1 MACHESPV
9 MLFLRRS
16 MLEIELFFSSAS
28 IIVTKPSSPTLLF
41 LRSIDVSV
49 EFKDNILLMA
59 EHTTTSISLKLKQMC
74 LSVVLY
80 TSASMIALHPS
91 IPSLLAP
98 RLSHVRSESFF
109 KSSGKM
115 MLSSSDCDCPSRVSL
130 VFSESLYLIIWKQ
143 SGPYLGSASN
153 QCSKFFNGVVSI
165 LASERLFV
173 LLFFEIKDERR
184 EPLFEGLITGLQL
197 SSSTK
202 LVEELF
208 SFLLPILV
216 NILANLRLP
225 FGLVSFAI
233 VAVV

>member
-16 MLEIELFFSSAS
+16 MLEIELFFSSAF

-49 EFKDNILLMA
+49 ELKPSISLMA

-80 TSASMIALHPS
+80 MSASMIALHPS
-91 IPSLLAP
+91 VPSLLAP
-98 RLSHVRSESFF
+98 RLSHVRFESFF

-143 SGPYLGSASN
+143 SGPYLGSTTN
-153 QCSKFFNGVVSI
+153 QSPKVFNGVVSI
-165 LASERLFV
+165 LTSERLSV
-173 LLFFEIKDERR
+173 LLF
-184 EPLFEGLITGLQL
+184 
-197 SSSTK
+197 
-202 LVEELF
+202 
-208 SFLLPILV
+208 
-216 NILANLRLP
+216 
-225 FGLVSFAI
+225 
-233 VAVV
+233 

>member
-28 IIVTKPSSPTLLF
+28 IIVTKPPSPTLLF

-49 EFKDNILLMA
+49 EFKDSISLMT

-80 TSASMIALHPS
+80 MSASMIALHPS

-109 KSSGKM
+109 
-115 MLSSSDCDCPSRVSL
+115 
-130 VFSESLYLIIWKQ
+130 LIIWKQ
-143 SGPYLGSASN
+143 SGPYLGSTSN
-153 QCSKFFNGVVSI
+153 QSPKVFGDVGSDVGSI
-165 LASERLFV
+165 LTSERLFV

-184 EPLFEGLITGLQL
+184 EPMFEGLIIGLQP

-216 NILANLRLP
+216 NILANLRLL

>member
-49 EFKDNILLMA
+49 EFKDSILLMA

-98 RLSHVRSESFF
+98 RLSHVRFESFF
-109 KSSGKM
+109 KSFGKM

-143 SGPYLGSASN
+143 SGPSLGSASN
-153 QCSKFFNGVVSI
+153 QCSKVFNGVVSI
-165 LASERLFV
+165 LTSERLSV
-173 LLFFEIKDERR
+173 LLF
-184 EPLFEGLITGLQL
+184 
-197 SSSTK
+197 
-202 LVEELF
+202 
-208 SFLLPILV
+208 
-216 NILANLRLP
+216 
-225 FGLVSFAI
+225 
-233 VAVV
+233 